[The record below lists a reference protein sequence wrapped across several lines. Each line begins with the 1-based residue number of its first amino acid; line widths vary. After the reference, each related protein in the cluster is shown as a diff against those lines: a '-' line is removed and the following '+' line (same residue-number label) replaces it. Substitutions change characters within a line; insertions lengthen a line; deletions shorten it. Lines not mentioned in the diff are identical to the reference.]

1 MRTLIDIK
9 KHSSA
14 LARLVATVQ
23 LKEHGVTCYFE
34 SASQAIGLGYTRS
47 EILEALNKDISKTA
61 DDLFNSQAIIKSI
74 QNGRVVEFD
83 SIYNTV
89 EDVFGATYNKEN
101 GTITLSGVCFTIGGV
116 GSFTKA
122 ELSALVLQSLFG
134 IDKKELS
141 GVLKT
146 LTRYEETTDEIQK
159 AILYPSTILA
169 DEMIAKITDQEVA
182 FASFKK
188 GMSYEQESEFNKVF
202 NRTGVT
208 GVIQNATYIDAT
220 GIKQLAPSHKRNDAK
235 DLEFLLT
242 AGRLKYV
249 EAIECDGDGSL
260 EKMTMLVNQVE
271 KFKLNTKVKFTFKAR
286 KLGNLKATGVFF
298 PSHLIVA
305 EDVRNTSAVL
315 HELGHLIHMI
325 SHNEDPFINYLID
338 KLTPMINLENV
349 KLPLGRG
356 AEYYYDSREVVARA
370 CEIGGLFARREGRE
384 AFVDDAT
391 FELIKSEQYYADQEG
406 AYFNFTQFD
415 ETTKEELL
423 ALYTLFY
430 ETSPYDARDSR
441 LDNFIKIDT
450 NYRKVKKR
458 FEDVLE
464 DWARKQEKEL
474 RAIYSLV
481 KCSTIDSI
489 IKNRS
494 QAPLDTL
501 AMAIFSN
508 ISYCGNHNAKMTVS
522 DWANAIEDKA
532 GVIMTLLGAT
542 KENMNEKEYF
552 MFILKM
558 RKGAVWGRVRNTVLL
573 NGFSDKFRPKIRKEL
588 QEIGATNY
596 DRVKG
601 FSTELLNDTHL
612 PVEML
617 GDEEFVLDAISI
629 APDMLTRIEPG
640 LVDLE
645 TLARWTKIALS
656 ARPENNR
663 YSAFV
668 INKALGD
675 HLEFMD
681 EAIEGNPM
689 LISMAGD
696 AYTNDAYRM
705 LKYITD
711 RASNFESLRYIGDE
725 LKDSVEF
732 ATPFVKINGQAIQYF
747 SDRVKTELANA
758 GEVNLIAMEIK
769 KLEEADTKYRRKV
782 ARKTD
787 NVKIIEFLAKDRN
800 EEIRIEVAKRDI
812 TPPEI
817 LEGYAK
823 RKSVWLKGAVAENA
837 NTPLPVLKAMIK
849 TERDSHVFC
858 SLAKNPNLTLS
869 DFLVL
874 VKKPERYTRLM
885 VLCNQKIA
893 GFMHGGKLSVLR
905 EIVKTALA
913 GNEEYFAYEMK
924 VSSEFKPSFELL
936 EDMKNNISLY
946 ADMFPNMLL
955 QVVNEMIECRFPHK
969 VEKAEI
975 VLVVPEDIAL
985 GGLFAS

>member
-1 MRTLIDIK
+1 MKTLLDIK
-9 KHSSA
+9 KHSNA

-34 SASQAIGLGYTRS
+34 AASQAIGLGYSRS

-74 QNGRVVEFD
+74 QNGKVTEFN
-83 SIYNTV
+83 SMYNTV
-89 EDVFGATYNKEN
+89 EDVFGATYDKEN

-116 GSFTKA
+116 GQLTKA

-169 DEMIAKITDQEVA
+169 DEMIAKITDQEIA
-182 FASFKK
+182 FASFKR

-220 GIKQLAPSHKRNDAK
+220 GIKQLAPGHKRNDAK

-286 KLGNLKATGVFF
+286 KLGNLRARGVFF

-305 EDVRNTSAVL
+305 EDVRDTSAVL

-325 SHNEDPFINYLID
+325 SHNDDPFINYLID
-338 KLTPMINLENV
+338 KLTPMIDLENV
-349 KLPLGRG
+349 TLPLGRG
-356 AEYYYDSREVVARA
+356 AEYYCDSREVVARA
-370 CEIGGLFARREGRE
+370 CEIGGLFARIEGRE
-384 AFVDDAT
+384 AFADDAT
-391 FELIKSEQYYADQEG
+391 FELIKSEEYYADQEG
-406 AYFNFTQFD
+406 VYFNFTQFD

-423 ALYTLFY
+423 ALYELFY
-430 ETSPYDARDSR
+430 ETSPDAVRDSR
-441 LDNFIKIDT
+441 FDNFIKIDT
-450 NYRKVKKR
+450 NYRKVRKR

-464 DWARKQEKEL
+464 NWARKQEKEL
-474 RAIYSLV
+474 REIYSLV

-508 ISYCGNHNAKMTVS
+508 ITYCGNHNAKMTAS
-522 DWANAIEDKA
+522 DWADAIEDKA
-532 GVIMTLLGAT
+532 GVIMALLEAA
-542 KENMNEKEYF
+542 KEIMNEKEYF

-573 NGFSDKFRPKIRKEL
+573 YGFSDKFRPKIRKEL

-596 DRVKG
+596 DRVKA

-612 PVEML
+612 PTEML

-629 APDMLTRIEPG
+629 APEMLTRIEPG

-645 TLARWTKIALS
+645 TLAHWTRIALA

-663 YSAFV
+663 YAISL
-668 INKALGD
+668 INKSLGD

-681 EAIEGNPM
+681 EMVEHNIMM
-689 LISMAGD
+689 LQKAGE
-696 AYTNDAYRM
+696 AFRNDAVRM
-705 LKYITD
+705 GSIVANKGVEHLY
-711 RASNFESLRYIGDE
+711 YMGDK
-725 LKDSVEF
+725 LKDDADFARSIVEYAPRGLDSF
-732 ATPFVKINGQAIQYF
+732 T
-747 SDRVKTELANA
+747 DRVKAELANA
-758 GEVNLIAMEIK
+758 GDVDLVEMEIK
-769 KLEEADTKYRRKV
+769 KLEGADTSYRRKV

-800 EEIRIEVAKRDI
+800 EDIRIEVAKRDI

-823 RKSVWLKGAVAENA
+823 RKSVWLKGAVAQNA
-837 NTPLPVLKAMIK
+837 NTPLLVLKAMIK
-849 TERDSHVFC
+849 SESDSHVFC
-858 SLAKNPNLTLS
+858 SLAKNPNLTLI
-869 DFLVL
+869 DLLVL
-874 VKKPERYTRLM
+874 VKKPERYTRWM
-885 VLCNQKIA
+885 VLCNPKVA
-893 GFMHGGKLSVLR
+893 GFMHGGKLSTLR

-936 EDMKNNISLY
+936 EDMKNNINLY

-955 QVVNEMIECRFPHK
+955 QVVNDTIERRFPHK
-969 VEKAEI
+969 MEKVEI
-975 VLVVPEDIAL
+975 VLAAPEDMAL
-985 GGLFAS
+985 GGLFSA

>member
-9 KHSSA
+9 KYSSA

-34 SASQAIGLGYTRS
+34 SASQAIGLGYSRS

-74 QNGRVVEFD
+74 QNGKVTEFN
-83 SIYNTV
+83 SMYNTV
-89 EDVFGATYNKEN
+89 EDVFGATYDKEKQ
-101 GTITLSGVCFTIGGV
+101 TITLSGVCFNIGGV
-116 GSFTKA
+116 GTLTKA
-122 ELSALVLQSLFG
+122 ELSAMVLQSLFG

-146 LTRYEETTDEIQK
+146 LTRYEETEDEIQK

-169 DEMIAKITDQEVA
+169 DEMIAKITDQEIA
-182 FASFKK
+182 FASFKR

-202 NRTGVT
+202 SRTGVT

-220 GIKQLAPSHKRNDAK
+220 GIKQLAPSHKANDAK

-260 EKMTMLVNQVE
+260 EKMTMLVNQIE

-286 KLGNLKATGVFF
+286 KLGNLKANGVFF
-298 PSHLIVA
+298 PSHYIVA
-305 EDVRNTSAVL
+305 EDVRDTSAVI
-315 HELGHLIHMI
+315 HELGHLIHII
-325 SHNEDPFINYLID
+325 SHYEDPFINYLID
-338 KLTPMINLENV
+338 KLTPMIDLENV
-349 KLPLGRG
+349 TLPLGRG
-356 AEYYYDSREVVARA
+356 ADYYCDPKEVVARA

-384 AFVDDAT
+384 AFADDAT

-406 AYFNFTQFD
+406 IYFNFTKFD
-415 ETTKEELL
+415 DTTKEELL

-441 LDNFIKIDT
+441 FDNYIKIDT
-450 NYRKVKKR
+450 NYRKVRKS

-464 DWARKQEKEL
+464 NWARKQEKEL

-481 KCSTIDSI
+481 KYSTIDSI
-489 IKNRS
+489 IKNRT

-508 ISYCGNHNAKMTVS
+508 ISYCGNHNSSMTPS

-532 GVIMTLLGAT
+532 GVIMVLLEAV
-542 KENMNEKEYF
+542 KESMNEKEYF
-552 MFILKM
+552 MFILKV

-629 APDMLTRIEPG
+629 APEMLTRIEPG
-640 LVDLE
+640 LVELD
-645 TLARWTKIALS
+645 TLARWTKTILA

-663 YSAFV
+663 YV
-668 INKALGD
+668 IHLINKSLGD

-681 EAIEGNPM
+681 EMVEHNTMM
-689 LISMAGD
+689 LQKAGD
-696 AYTNDAYRM
+696 AFRNDAVRM
-705 LKYITD
+705 GSIVANKGIENLHYM
-711 RASNFESLRYIGDE
+711 GDK
-725 LKDSVEF
+725 LKDDAGFARSIVEYAPRGLDAF
-732 ATPFVKINGQAIQYF
+732 T
-747 SDRVKTELANA
+747 DRVKAELANA
-758 GEVNLIAMEIK
+758 GDVDLVAMEIK
-769 KLEEADTKYRRKV
+769 KLESADTKYRRKI
-782 ARKTD
+782 ARTTKD
-787 NVKIIEFLAKDRN
+787 VKVIEFLAKDRN

-823 RKSVWLKGAVAENA
+823 RKSVWLKGEVAQNA

-955 QVVNEMIECRFPHK
+955 QVVNEMIESRFPHK

>member
-1 MRTLIDIK
+1 MKNLLDIK
-9 KHSSA
+9 KHSNA

-34 SASQAIGLGYTRS
+34 AASQAIGLGYSRS

-74 QNGRVVEFD
+74 QNGKVTEFN
-83 SIYNTV
+83 SMYNTV
-89 EDVFGATYNKEN
+89 EDVFGATYDKEKQ
-101 GTITLSGVCFTIGGV
+101 TITLSGVCFNIGGV
-116 GSFTKA
+116 GTLTKA
-122 ELSALVLQSLFG
+122 ELSAMVLQSLFG

-146 LTRYEETTDEIQK
+146 LTRYEETEDEIQK

-169 DEMIAKITDQEVA
+169 DEMIAKITDQEIA

-220 GIKQLAPSHKRNDAK
+220 GIKQLAPSHKANDAK

-260 EKMTMLVNQVE
+260 EKMTMLVNQIE
-271 KFKLNTKVKFTFKAR
+271 KLKLNTKVKFTFKAR
-286 KLGNLKATGVFF
+286 KLGNLRARGVFF

-305 EDVRNTSAVL
+305 EDVRDTSAVL

-338 KLTPMINLENV
+338 KLTPMIDLENITF
-349 KLPLGRG
+349 PLGRG
-356 AEYYYDSREVVARA
+356 ADYYCDPREVVARA
-370 CEIGGLFARREGRE
+370 CEIGGLFARREGRK
-384 AFVDDAT
+384 AFADDAA
-391 FELIKSEQYYADQEG
+391 FELIKSEQYYSDQEG
-406 AYFNFTQFD
+406 VYFNFTKFD

-423 ALYTLFY
+423 ALYELFY
-430 ETSPYDARDSR
+430 ETSPDAVRDSR
-441 LDNFIKIDT
+441 FDNYIKIDT
-450 NYRKVKKR
+450 NYRKVRKR

-474 RAIYSLV
+474 REIYSLV
-481 KCSTIDSI
+481 KRSTIDSI
-489 IKNRS
+489 IKNRG
-494 QAPLDTL
+494 QAPLESL

-532 GVIMTLLGAT
+532 AVICALLDAS
-542 KENMNEKEYF
+542 KELMSVKDHF
-552 MFILKM
+552 MFMLKM
-558 RKGAVWGRVRNTVLL
+558 KKQTVWGRVRNTVLL
-573 NGFSDKFRPKIRKEL
+573 YGFSYKFHPKIKKEL

-596 DRVKG
+596 ERVKE
-601 FSTELLNDTHL
+601 FSTELLNNTHL

-617 GDEEFVLDAISI
+617 GDEEFVLDAISV

-640 LVDLE
+640 HVELD
-645 TLARWTKIALS
+645 TLARWTRVVFA

-663 YSAFV
+663 YVISL
-668 INKALGD
+668 INKSLGD

-681 EAIEGNPM
+681 EMVEHNTMM
-689 LISMAGD
+689 LQKAGD
-696 AYTNDAYRM
+696 AFKNDATRM
-705 LKYITD
+705 GKIVAEKGIEYLLY
-711 RASNFESLRYIGDE
+711 LGDK
-725 LKDSVEF
+725 LKDDAEF
-732 ATPFVKINGQAIQYF
+732 ARSIVEYAPRGLDSF
-747 SDRVKTELANA
+747 SDRVKAELANA
-758 GEVNLIAMEIK
+758 GDLDLVEMEIK
-769 KLEEADTKYRRKV
+769 KLEMADTKYRRKV

-812 TPPEI
+812 TPVHI
-817 LEGYAK
+817 LESFSK

-849 TERDSHVFC
+849 SESDSHVFC
-858 SLAKNPNLTLS
+858 SLAKNQNLTLS
-869 DFLVL
+869 DLLVL
-874 VKKPERYTRLM
+874 VKKPERYTRWM
-885 VLCNQKIA
+885 VLCNPKVA
-893 GFMHGGKLSVLR
+893 GFKHDGRLPMMR

-936 EDMKNNISLY
+936 EDMKNNIELY

-955 QVVNEMIECRFPHK
+955 QVVNETIERRFPEK
-969 VEKAEI
+969 VEKVEM
-975 VLVVPEDIAL
+975 VLVAPEDIAL